1 MVSSLLDT
9 ISITGKKAS
18 VKQAL
23 HRSEA
28 GHRMT
33 RATRGYPTSSTGCEH
48 DTTSKALRYVS
59 LNPWCIGD
67 IVAAALVL
75 QHFDQARTA

>member
-23 HRSEA
+23 HRGEA
-28 GHRMT
+28 GH
-33 RATRGYPTSSTGCEH
+33 PTSSTGREH
-48 DTTSKALRYVS
+48 DTTFKVLRYVS

>member
-48 DTTSKALRYVS
+48 DTTSKA
-59 LNPWCIGD
+59 
-67 IVAAALVL
+67 
-75 QHFDQARTA
+75 RTA